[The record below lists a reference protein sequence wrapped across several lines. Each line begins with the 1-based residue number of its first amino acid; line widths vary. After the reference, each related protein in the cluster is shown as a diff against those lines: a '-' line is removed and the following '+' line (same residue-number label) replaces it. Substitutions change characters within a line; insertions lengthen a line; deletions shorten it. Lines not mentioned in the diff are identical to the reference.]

1 MSESHP
7 PLLKR
12 PFDILVSGL
21 GLLLSAPFWVLFAL
35 SIKLEDGGPVFYSQE
50 RVGKSGR
57 RFKSWKF
64 RSMVADSDQRF
75 GPRQAR
81 KDDPRITRVGKI
93 LRGTAL
99 DELPQLWSIFVGDMS
114 IVGPRPLLPEEI
126 EVGGNGTAIPLE
138 QVPRYQTMHQVK
150 PGLTGMAQVYAP
162 RDLPRRSKFRLD
174 CFYIEK
180 QSFLLDLKLIL
191 LSFWITLRRKWGQQ
205 EPRVAARKLRY

>member
-75 GPRQAR
+75 
-81 KDDPRITRVGKI
+81 
-93 LRGTAL
+93 
-99 DELPQLWSIFVGDMS
+99 
-114 IVGPRPLLPEEI
+114 GPRPLLPEEI